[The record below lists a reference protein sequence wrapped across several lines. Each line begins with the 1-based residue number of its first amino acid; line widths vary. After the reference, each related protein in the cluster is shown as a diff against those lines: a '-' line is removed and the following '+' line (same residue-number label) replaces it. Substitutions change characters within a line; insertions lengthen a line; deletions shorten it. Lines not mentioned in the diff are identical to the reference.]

1 MTHSY
6 LITCQTTR
14 TVFPRCQRLY
24 VLQHLKRCLTFLSLG
39 CHKSSGAEK
48 FPPGRGPPF
57 FCHFASWDTHG
68 TPMGHQENP
77 DVCWKTITC
86 DFWASKRVRKLGW
99 QIKDIFL
106 VVWNGNQS
114 INQSK
119 VEIQVTMGSASLMN
133 KVPIFHHM
141 GCYGKYLA
149 QHWYQ
154 LWFTH
159 ALWNANMFAC
169 VADNSLN
176 KKIRIVQ
183 QVLACDNTIII
194 YRNLVGGWRH
204 RPESFELLGRMV
216 I

>member
-1 MTHSY
+1 MLKKS
-6 LITCQTTR
+6 
-14 TVFPRCQRLY
+14 RLA
-24 VLQHLKRCLTFLSLG
+24 VSL
-39 CHKSSGAEK
+39 
-48 FPPGRGPPF
+48 
-57 FCHFASWDTHG
+57 HFSATSPHGTMGHPWDTHG
-68 TPMGHQENP
+68 TPRKSWCLLENHH
-77 DVCWKTITC
+77 VWFLSVKTCEKSGVTN
-86 DFWASKRVRKLGW
+86 KRCFFFGLER
-99 QIKDIFL
+99 
-106 VVWNGNQS
+106 QS

-169 VADNSLN
+169 IADNSLN
-176 KKIRIVQ
+176 KKRIVQ

-194 YRNLVGGWRH
+194 YSNLVGGWRH

>member
-39 CHKSSGAEK
+39 CHKSSTTILPRCWKIPAWPCPSIFLPLRLMGQWDTHGT
-48 FPPGRGPPF
+48 PMGHP
-57 FCHFASWDTHG
+57 WDTHG

-86 DFWASKRVRKLGW
+86 DFWASKRCEKSGVTNKRYFFSGLER
-99 QIKDIFL
+99 
-106 VVWNGNQS
+106 QS

-169 VADNSLN
+169 IADNSLN
-176 KKIRIVQ
+176 KKKDSSTGFGVWQYNNYIQ
-183 QVLACDNTIII
+183 
-194 YRNLVGGWRH
+194 
-204 RPESFELLGRMV
+204 
-216 I
+216 

>member
-1 MTHSY
+1 MGH
-6 LITCQTTR
+6 
-14 TVFPRCQRLY
+14 P
-24 VLQHLKRCLTFLSLG
+24 
-39 CHKSSGAEK
+39 
-48 FPPGRGPPF
+48 
-57 FCHFASWDTHG
+57 WDTHG
-68 TPMGHQENP
+68 TPRKSWCLLENHH
-77 DVCWKTITC
+77 VWFLSVKTCEKTGVTN
-86 DFWASKRVRKLGW
+86 KRYFFSGLER
-99 QIKDIFL
+99 
-106 VVWNGNQS
+106 QS

-159 ALWNANMFAC
+159 ARWNANMFAC

-176 KKIRIVQ
+176 NKIRIVQ

-194 YRNLVGGWRH
+194 YSNLVGGWRH